1 LTDGRDHDTGVLPDH
16 FTGHAAQRTEHT
28 STCSN
33 DNRVLL
39 RKLSRSGY
47 LIEKLGNLGGVAF
60 LLDRGQDRSNGGF
73 RGGRIDTRLDGDGI
87 DKILN
92 GR

>member
-1 LTDGRDHDTGVLPDH
+1 
-16 FTGHAAQRTEHT
+16 
-28 STCSN
+28 
-33 DNRVLL
+33 VLL

-92 GR
+92 GRCHLSNSSL